1 MNKQYNLIY
10 PTIDLFLYDLQQ
22 GLGQTNEKI
31 NENRHYFWRKIK
43 PHLNKDY
50 NELNLEEKALLAK
63 LATLEKTEADYVE
76 LLIPEK
82 QESFQ
87 PDLEGYYR
95 ALQLGDTYALQVDCS
110 VVDDNISKPVSR
122 LQDIKQNIEVRTHKQ
137 QGEIGQ
143 TWFIWGQLEK
153 IYNAEEI
160 KAIVKQCYLQINPD
174 YQVKIN
180 LQSQGNFLG
189 GTAFDIWEQPGNW
202 TDEQSFKKS
211 LHLLI
216 CLFPS
221 QRSQKEITESI
232 ANVYF
237 DLIRLFCYRHKI
249 LWAYY
254 QSRKLKNKLK
264 TDFHQVQ
271 KTVKKITD
279 LGQEINQGKPNLEEL
294 QKTLTDTLTIL
305 SRYAI
310 DLSYLDDQGR
320 TIKVNLNN
328 YKKRLEKISRENN
341 NSQLQFMQQFS
352 EFSAEKYLQQIETD
366 YINLSPGLT
375 LLQNLI
381 STIQGT
387 IDIYQTKS
395 DRNLENFI
403 GSAGIGL
410 ATSQIA
416 SSVLVAQYPP
426 NSKTPFF
433 LTTAF
438 LWSIFA
444 GVLTSIIAWI
454 FFKKIRR

>member
-1 MNKQYNLIY
+1 MNQQYHLIY
-10 PTIDLFLYDLQQ
+10 PTVDLFVYDLQQ
-22 GLGQTNEKI
+22 SLGQTDEQI
-31 NENRHYFWRKIK
+31 HQNRHNFWRKIQ
-43 PHLNKDY
+43 PDLNQDYDKFKDDD
-50 NELNLEEKALLAK
+50 LLK
-63 LATLEKTEADYVE
+63 QLATLENAEADYVE
-76 LLIPEK
+76 LLVPDKLEC
-82 QESFQ
+82 FP

-110 VVDDNISKPVSR
+110 VKNDDISKPISR
-122 LQDIKQNIEVRTHKQ
+122 FQDIKKKIDSRIHYQ
-137 QGEIGQ
+137 QGKIGQ
-143 TWFIWGQLEK
+143 TWFVWGQLPE
-153 IYNAEEI
+153 IYNLAEI
-160 KAIVKQCYLQINPD
+160 KAIAKQCYLQINPD
-174 YQVKIN
+174 YQGEIN

-189 GTAFDIWEQPGNW
+189 ATAFDVWEQPKNW
-202 TDEQSFKKS
+202 TDERSFQNS
-211 LHLLI
+211 FHLLI
-216 CLFPS
+216 CLFPT
-221 QRSQKEITESI
+221 QRSQKDITESI

-249 LWAYY
+249 IWAYH
-254 QSRKLKNKLK
+254 QSRKLKNQLK

-271 KTVKKITD
+271 KTVIKISD
-279 LGQEINQGKPNLEEL
+279 LGQQINQGKPNLEEL
-294 QKTLTDTLTIL
+294 QKTLTNTLTIL
-305 SRYAI
+305 SCYAI
-310 DLSYLDDQGR
+310 DLSYLDAQGR

-328 YKKRLEKISRENN
+328 YKKRLEKIYTENN
-341 NSQLQFMQQFS
+341 TSQLKFLQQFS

-366 YINLSPGLT
+366 YANLSPGLT

-416 SSVLVAQYPP
+416 SSVLVDQFPP
-426 NSKTPFF
+426 SNKTPFF

-438 LWSIFA
+438 GWSIIS

-454 FFKKIRR
+454 LFTKIRRS